1 MTTPEVEIAFRREVE
16 RFSHQLWS
24 CDLVSLW
31 FNETEPHP
39 LATPDHPGFPPRPAT
54 RQYIVEQVRAR
65 FGPHGANICADLAIM
80 KLH

>member
-16 RFSHQLWS
+16 RLSHQLWS

-31 FNETEPHP
+31 VNDKPHP
-39 LATPDHPGFPPRPAT
+39 LVTPDHPGFPPRPAT
-54 RQYIVEQVRAR
+54 RQFIVEQVRAR
-65 FGPHGANICADLAIM
+65 FGSHGANICAGLAIM